1 MTRAADRACEW
12 VYRGVWGA
20 LARNFRVPDEPPT
33 LPARPGEEI
42 RSTRPAPGYLRYVK
56 FKFWIVLLLIDGV
69 LTALWIGLLVNNR
82 ILGLAM
88 LPVYLAVAIVPD
100 VIAYVAIHLRYDT
113 TWYVFTPRSL
123 RIRRGIWT
131 IRESTI
137 TFENVQNVAVRQGP
151 LQRHF
156 GIADLHVQTAGGGG
170 GAGAHGAQA
179 GAGAHHGLIEGVAD
193 APALR
198 DAIMRHVTASRSA
211 GLGDE
216 RDAAPLARPSS
227 ATLTPEHRAVLRE
240 IREAARVIRGAG
252 A

>member
-1 MTRAADRACEW
+1 MSRAADRACEW

-20 LARNFRVPDEPPT
+20 LARRFRVPEEPPT
-33 LPARPGEEI
+33 LPVRPGEEI

-56 FKFWIVLLLIDGV
+56 FKFWIVLLLMDGV
-69 LTALWIGLLVNNR
+69 LTALWVALLIADR
-82 ILGLAM
+82 TLGIVM
-88 LPVYLAVAIVPD
+88 FPVYLLVAVVPD
-100 VIAYVAIHLRYDT
+100 VIAYVAILLRYDT

-156 GIADLHVQTAGGGG
+156 GVADLHVQTAGGGG
-170 GAGAHGAQA
+170 VAGPHGAQP

-216 RDAAPLARPSS
+216 RDTAPLARPAS
-227 ATLTPEHRAVLRE
+227 ATLTPEHCAVLRE
-240 IREAARVIRGAG
+240 IREAARALRGAG

>member
-1 MTRAADRACEW
+1 MTLAADRACEW

-20 LARNFRVPDEPPT
+20 IARDFRVPGEPPT
-33 LPARPGEEI
+33 LPVRPGEEI

-56 FKFWIVLLLIDGV
+56 LKFWIVLLLMDGL
-69 LTALWIGLLVNNR
+69 LTALWVVLLVANR
-82 ILGLAM
+82 TVGLWIF
-88 LPVYLAVAIVPD
+88 PVYLVVAFVPD

-123 RIRRGIWT
+123 RIRRGIWI

-151 LQRHF
+151 LQRRY

-170 GAGAHGAQA
+170 GAGPHGAQP
-179 GAGAHHGLIEGVAD
+179 GAGSHHGLIEGVDD

-198 DAIMRHVTASRSA
+198 DTIMRFVTASRSA

-216 RDAAPLARPSS
+216 RDAAPLARPAS
-227 ATLTPEHRAVLRE
+227 ATLTPEHRAVLRD
-240 IREAARVIRGAG
+240 IREAARAIHAAG

>member
-1 MTRAADRACEW
+1 MSRAADRACEW

-20 LARNFRVPDEPPT
+20 LARRFRVPEEPPS
-33 LPARPGEEI
+33 LPVRPGEEI

-56 FKFWIVLLLIDGV
+56 FKFWIVLLLIDGA
-69 LTALWIGLLVNNR
+69 LTALWVGLLVNHR

-156 GIADLHVQTAGGGG
+156 GVADLHVQTAGGGG
-170 GAGAHGAQA
+170 GAGPHGAQA
-179 GAGAHHGLIEGVAD
+179 GAGAHHGLIEGVDD

-198 DAIMRHVTASRSA
+198 DAIMRYVTASRSA

-216 RDAAPLARPSS
+216 RDTANFERPGTAALRP
-227 ATLTPEHRAVLRE
+227 AHRAMLRE
-240 IREAARVIRGAG
+240 IREAARVLHAAG

>member
-1 MTRAADRACEW
+1 MSRAADRACEW
-12 VYRGVWGA
+12 IYRGVWGA
-20 LARNFRVPDEPPT
+20 LARRFRVPDRPPT
-33 LPARPGEEI
+33 LPVRSGEEM
-42 RSTRPAPGYLRYVK
+42 RSTRPAPGYLRYIK
-56 FKFWIVLLLIDGV
+56 FKFWIALLLIDGA
-69 LTALWIGLLVNNR
+69 LTALWIGLLVANR
-82 ILGLAM
+82 TLGLAV
-88 LPVYLAVAIVPD
+88 LPVYLVVAIVPD
-100 VIAYVAIHLRYDT
+100 VVAYVAIHLRYDT

-131 IRESTI
+131 ILESTI

-170 GAGAHGAQA
+170 AAPHGAQG
-179 GAGAHHGLIEGVAD
+179 GASAHHGLIEGVAD

-198 DAIMRHVTASRSA
+198 DAIMRHVSASRSA

-216 RDAAPLARPSS
+216 RDGAPPVMAGALA
-227 ATLTPEHRAVLRE
+227 LKPEHRAVLRE
-240 IREAARVIRGAG
+240 IREAARVLRTAW

>member
-1 MTRAADRACEW
+1 VSRAADRACEW

-20 LARNFRVPDEPPT
+20 LARRFRVPDQPPT

-56 FKFWIVLLLIDGV
+56 FKFWIVLLLIDGA
-69 LTALWIGLLVNNR
+69 LTALWIGLLVADR
-82 ILGLAM
+82 TLGLVM

-100 VIAYVAIHLRYDT
+100 LIAYVAIHLRYDT
-113 TWYVFTPRSL
+113 TWYVFTGRSL

-170 GAGAHGAQA
+170 AAPPGAQA
-179 GAGAHHGLIEGVAD
+179 GAASHHGLIEGVAD

-198 DAIMRHVTASRSA
+198 DAIMRHVSASRSA
-211 GLGDE
+211 GLGDD
-216 RDAAPLARPSS
+216 RDSAPAAKPGALA
-227 ATLTPEHRAVLRE
+227 LTQEHRAVLRE
-240 IREAARVIRGAG
+240 IREAARALRMMGA
-252 A
+252 

>member
-1 MTRAADRACEW
+1 MSRAADRACEW

-20 LARNFRVPDEPPT
+20 LARRFRVPDEPPT
-33 LPARPGEEI
+33 LPARPGEAI
-42 RSTRPAPGYLRYVK
+42 RSTRPAPGFLRYVK
-56 FKFWIVLLLIDGV
+56 FKFWIVLLLIDGA
-69 LTALWIGLLVNNR
+69 LTALWIGLLVADLT
-82 ILGLAM
+82 IGLVM

-100 VIAYVAIHLRYDT
+100 VVAYVAIHLRYDT
-113 TWYVFTPRSL
+113 TWYVFTGRSL

-170 GAGAHGAQA
+170 GAGPHGAQA
-179 GAGAHHGLIEGVAD
+179 GAASHHGLIEGVAD

-211 GLGDE
+211 GRGDE
-216 RDAAPLARPSS
+216 RDGAPAASLGAPA
-227 ATLTPEHRAVLRE
+227 LTPEHRAVLRE
-240 IREAARVIRGAG
+240 IREAARALRAAG